1 MKNFEYIIIIIGFI
15 FIGNFLNDYIIRF
28 KENMYCIFLIIPY
41 FVCCFYV
48 GNYFFKLII
57 NIFFKKN

>member
-15 FIGNFLNDYIIRF
+15 FIGNFLLDYIIRF
-28 KENMYCIFLIIPY
+28 NENKNYIFLIIPY
-41 FVCCFYV
+41 YICCFSV

-57 NIFFKKN
+57 NIFFKEN

>member
-15 FIGNFLNDYIIRF
+15 FIGYILHDYIIRF
-28 KENMYCIFLIIPY
+28 KENTYCIFLIIPY
-41 FVCCFYV
+41 LFCCFYV